1 MPYATPT
8 HPHTPTPRPP
18 LSLHQAARDEVL
30 QGCVSS
36 TAPRPSTPVV
46 SAAAL
51 EELVGVCGMVGWVG
65 GIGGNVWWLCGTTSL
80 SSDGDQPVYLTTS
93 WPEPSM

>member
-1 MPYATPT
+1 M
-8 HPHTPTPRPP
+8 
-18 LSLHQAARDEVL
+18 
-30 QGCVSS
+30 SS